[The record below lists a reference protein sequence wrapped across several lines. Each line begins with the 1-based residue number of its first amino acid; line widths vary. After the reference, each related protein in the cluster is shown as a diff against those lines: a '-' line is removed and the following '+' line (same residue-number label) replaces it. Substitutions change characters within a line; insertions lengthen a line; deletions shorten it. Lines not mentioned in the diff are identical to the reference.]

1 MDQEYKGR
9 WYTAM
14 LYGLLLL
21 LIFGGCAKKAMVSER
36 VIGTPE
42 GSVLSP
48 GETTDRAI
56 ETEYV
61 IPQDQKIPVEGM
73 IEEGELKETERVAK
87 LAKTSIGFGDIFF
100 DFDRDLIR
108 LDARRVLE
116 KNARILKDNP
126 SVQTIIEGHADER
139 GTNEYNIALGERR
152 ARAIK
157 RYLEALGVDSSRIRT
172 LSYGEEKPFCT
183 ESNESCW
190 QQNRRGHFVQADY

>member
-21 LIFGGCAKKAMVSER
+21 LIFGGCAKKAMVSEG

-42 GSVLSP
+42 GSVVSP
-48 GETTDRAI
+48 GETIDRAI

-61 IPQDQKIPVEGM
+61 IPQDQKVDVEGM
-73 IEEGELKETERVAK
+73 IEEDELKETETVAK
-87 LAKTSIGFGDIFF
+87 LAKTSIKLEDIFF
-100 DFDRDLIR
+100 DFDKDLIR
-108 LDARRVLE
+108 SDARRVLE
-116 KNARILKDNP
+116 KNTHILKDNP
-126 SVQTIIEGHADER
+126 FVSIIIEGHADER

-157 RYLEALGVDSSRIRT
+157 RYIEALGVDSIRIRI

-183 ESNESCW
+183 KSNESCW
-190 QQNRRGHFVQADY
+190 QQNRRGHFVQAD